1 MNALERY
8 SPLLFLLMWSSGAI
22 FVKLGLEDAS
32 VSVFLTVRA
41 IGATAALF
49 MVFLFIARGAGAKS
63 LLLPKPLMIRAILI
77 GILLQVGYQSA
88 YFLAL
93 NYKITPGVLAII
105 LGLQP
110 IITPMFAN
118 EKIGRLGYFYLSLG
132 LVGLITAIVGAREI
146 GAVTGLGLLFGLISV
161 VAISIGSVMQKRSVI
176 NPIASAFYQALTASF
191 VFLAVLPFTTLRLN
205 LTPEFILS
213 ASWMIVVVSTLAVLL
228 LFRMLV
234 KDSASKV
241 GVLFYMVP
249 VVTIFLDYLT
259 FGNTVSWI
267 TVAGALLIIMAVK
280 GFGKVHFTKA
290 PAPPVH
296 TKKTYD

>member
-1 MNALERY
+1 MNTLERY

-32 VSVFLTVRA
+32 VSVFLTVRSV
-41 IGATAALF
+41 GATATLL
-49 MVFLFIARGAGAKS
+49 MIFLFITRGTGARS
-63 LLLPKPLMIRAILI
+63 LLLPKPLLMRAILI
-77 GILLQVGYQSA
+77 GLLLQVGYQSA

-93 NYKITPGVLAII
+93 NYKLTPGVLAII

-110 IITPMFAN
+110 ILTPMFAN
-118 EKIGRLGYFYLSLG
+118 EKIGKFGYFYLGVG
-132 LVGLITAIVGAREI
+132 LVGLITAIFGAREI
-146 GAVTGLGLLFGLISV
+146 GAVTGLGLFFGLISV
-161 VAISIGSVMQKRSVI
+161 VAISIGSVMQRRSVI
-176 NPIASAFYQALTASF
+176 NPIVSAFYQTLTASF
-191 VFLAVLPFTTLRLN
+191 VFLAALPFTTARLN
-205 LTPEFILS
+205 LTPEFIFS

-228 LFRMLV
+228 LFRMLA

-249 VVTIFLDYLT
+249 VVTILLDYLT

-267 TVAGALLIIMAVK
+267 TVAGALLIIIAVK

-290 PAPPVH
+290 PAPSIQ
-296 TKKTYD
+296 TKNTYS